1 MPRQPTRTARIAREK
16 IITMACE
23 LKDAFP
29 PLRNLSEALDLHPST
44 IFRLLRDLSTEG
56 IVWQSPSGK
65 FYPASARS
73 QGVRGLPVFFIGREM
88 WHWSRLYQEI
98 LTGVSEVCSANGS
111 PLILLSAPSLVR
123 QTDPS
128 LPPVFAS
135 PATQKKELTALLPSI
150 PNKCGGILLDHLWS
164 EAAISLLGMT
174 GTPKVQLLHG
184 TGHKTSL
191 AAPDMTWSAR
201 CVREFLEQEQIS
213 QINLVIPF
221 QGDTAI
227 DAALKTLRTMLAGL
241 PFREI
246 AFAKLNGKLRSLTAQ
261 PGPGKLCLICAE
273 DNTAQVLLEQ
283 RNALG
288 EAGENILLLSTQG
301 TGLLSAPACRLRVDY
316 RRLGRA
322 AASQLLHGTP
332 PPRLRA
338 TLVAPPPA

>member
-1 MPRQPTRTARIAREK
+1 MPRKPTHTARIAREK
-16 IITMACE
+16 IIAMARE

-29 PLRNLSEALDLHPST
+29 PLRDLSETLDLHSST

-65 FYPASARS
+65 FYPASARR
-73 QGVRGLPVFFIGREM
+73 QGVRGLPVYFIGREM

-98 LTGVSEVCSANGS
+98 LAGVAEVCSANGS

-123 QTDPS
+123 QTDPA

-135 PATQKKELTALLPSI
+135 VATQKKELMALLPSI
-150 PNKCGGILLDHLWS
+150 PSKCGGILLDHLWS

-184 TGHKTSL
+184 TGHKTSV
-191 AAPDMTWSAR
+191 AAPDLAWSAR
-201 CVREFLEQEQIS
+201 CVREFLMHEQIT
-213 QINLVIPF
+213 QIDLVIPF

-227 DAALKTLRTMLAGL
+227 DSALKTLRVALAGP

-246 AFAKLNGKLRSLTAQ
+246 PFAELNGNLQSLAANS
-261 PGPGKLCLICAE
+261 GLGKRCLICAE
-273 DNTAQVLLEQ
+273 DNTSQILLQ
-283 RNALG
+283 QLNALG
-288 EAGENILLLSTQG
+288 EAGDNMLLLGTQG
-301 TGLLSAPACRLRVDY
+301 TGLLSAPARRLRVDY

-332 PPRLRA
+332 VPRLRA
-338 TLVAPPPA
+338 SLVAPQLE